1 MVMVFLTLQR
11 YLSSQQIQVV
21 ADWDELPKFFDVFN
35 ENKINGNEVVRGSIK
50 LLFLT
55 LLRVESCVGMRF
67 EEVDDEEIRFSDAEE
82 KYRIFVLIALGL
94 IFVEFISR
102 KLIFK
107 SIV

>member
-1 MVMVFLTLQR
+1 LEKT
-11 YLSSQQIQVV
+11 
-21 ADWDELPKFFDVFN
+21 
-35 ENKINGNEVVRGSIK
+35 EV
-50 LLFLT
+50 
-55 LLRVESCVGMRF
+55 
-67 EEVDDEEIRFSDAEE
+67 EEIRFSDAEE